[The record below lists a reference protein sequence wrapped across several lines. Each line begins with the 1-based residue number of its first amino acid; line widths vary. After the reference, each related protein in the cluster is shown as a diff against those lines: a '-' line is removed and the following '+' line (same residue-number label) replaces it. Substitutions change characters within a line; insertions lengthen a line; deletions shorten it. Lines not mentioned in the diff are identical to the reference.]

1 MVRRFGRE
9 WSAEQLMAFLRTC
22 VDMQEDVQRLG
33 YAKRELAYYL
43 STPATRA
50 IALAV
55 VPRNLVVEMML
66 DGYINFNTGE

>member
-1 MVRRFGRE
+1 
-9 WSAEQLMAFLRTC
+9 
-22 VDMQEDVQRLG
+22 MQEDVQRRG
-33 YAKRELAYYL
+33 YAKREMAYYL